1 MWVLL
6 FLCGF
11 YCFYVGF
18 IVSMWVLDS
27 TMQADDGEAENQN
40 LYCTATITHTNPTA
54 TSQQAALRTTS
65 VQVLNMNWVDTAT
78 YPTERVDL
86 LLGSDL
92 VYDASILAV
101 LIPAICSTL
110 SAGIDICSM
119 CVFNVVEVVVV
130 VVFAIVVV
138 IILLL

>member
-1 MWVLL
+1 
-6 FLCGF
+6 
-11 YCFYVGF
+11 
-18 IVSMWVLDS
+18 MWVLDS
-27 TMQADDGEAENQN
+27 TMEADDGETENQN